1 MNGIGY
7 KIKKTILYILL
18 ILLSVVCMFPFLLM
32 IVNATRS
39 GSEIMK
45 SFTLI
50 PSVYLK
56 ENWATVFKYFNLF
69 LGMWNSLKVAVPS
82 TLQLMHWQC
91 TNSREI
97 KYYS

>member
-32 IVNATRS
+32 IDNATRS

-56 ENWATVFKYFNLF
+56 ENDDFNFHDDTWTAWSDRF
-69 LGMWNSLKVAVPS
+69 L
-82 TLQLMHWQC
+82 
-91 TNSREI
+91 
-97 KYYS
+97 

>member
-56 ENWATVFKYFNLF
+56 ENCKFCIYF
-69 LGMWNSLKVAVPS
+69 
-82 TLQLMHWQC
+82 
-91 TNSREI
+91 R
-97 KYYS
+97 

>member
-45 SFTLI
+45 SSECL
-50 PSVYLK
+50 
-56 ENWATVFKYFNLF
+56 FKRK
-69 LGMWNSLKVAVPS
+69 LGY
-82 TLQLMHWQC
+82 C
-91 TNSREI
+91 I
-97 KYYS
+97 

>member
-7 KIKKTILYILL
+7 KIKKTVLYILL

-56 ENWATVFKYFNLF
+56 ENWATVFKYFNLAF
-69 LGMWNSLKVAVPS
+69 RYVEQFESSSSIYITLCILFRYDSL
-82 TLQLMHWQC
+82 C
-91 TNSREI
+91 TGNV
-97 KYYS
+97 